1 MTRQVLG
8 PFLPPT
14 AWAVS
19 TFNFIPCQDNS
30 TQPSWY
36 LWEQNIWF
44 SDMTN
49 SRAAPYQLQVD
60 PCIDQRFPAAL
71 AIAGSPGMTMRC
83 EWLMLFIQTCKSLIS
98 TNPVPPPL
106 TKSTRQKINVKIFTQ
121 LSPVHGSQLQL
132 HYPIVVDIVDPRASA
147 DLRHLENKKARSQ
160 QMKCGT
166 SVWDHHQ
173 FHING
178 NSVLNCSPK
187 RNCRGKK
194 FMMFKHQLPELTSL
208 RNGTSSLDL
217 ICFTTSWIPCLHIQ
231 RVKLALSHTSPWR
244 RFWGFCQKLQKGGV
258 NRWEKSFC
266 EVSTRP
272 QHDIIDTNFK
282 RYHCII
288 GCHWC
293 RFFVMHHAIWSP
305 STLNSCFSFDFQAVH
320 LQPSSS
326 LQPSHWCSFRYSP
339 QCRSN
344 SDAYLPTRKKYNV
357 AKKRWR
363 SCDGKESLFH
373 LGITETKRTWKVLA
387 CMSHSDVK
395 KSSGG
400 DAE

>member
-1 MTRQVLG
+1 MMTRQVLG

-30 TQPSWY
+30 TKPSWY

-106 TKSTRQKINVKIFTQ
+106 TKSTRQKIIVKIFTQ

-132 HYPIVVDIVDPRASA
+132 HYPIAVDIVDPRASA

-173 FHING
+173 CHING

-194 FMMFKHQLPELTSL
+194 NDVQTPTSRASLSL

-244 RFWGFCQKLQKGGV
+244 QGFWELQKGGV
-258 NRWEKSFC
+258 NRWEKCRTSYLFAKWALL
-266 EVSTRP
+266 SM
-272 QHDIIDTNFK
+272 ISLDTNFK
-282 RYHCII
+282 RYHWVSLMSFFLSCIMLS
-288 GCHWC
+288 G
-293 RFFVMHHAIWSP
+293 SP
-305 STLNSCFSFDFQAVH
+305 STLHSCFSFDFQAVH
-320 LQPSSS
+320 LQPNSFATES
-326 LQPSHWCSFRYSP
+326 LMFFSIFTTVSLKQRCVPSDP
-339 QCRSN
+339 
-344 SDAYLPTRKKYNV
+344 KKYNV
-357 AKKRWR
+357 AMQRWR
-363 SCDGKESLFH
+363 SCDGQESCFILESLK
-373 LGITETKRTWKVLA
+373 LKRTWMVLA
-387 CMSHSDVK
+387 CMSHCDVK

>member
-173 FHING
+173 CHING

-194 FMMFKHQLPELTSL
+194 KWCS
-208 RNGTSSLDL
+208 N
-217 ICFTTSWIPCLHIQ
+217 
-231 RVKLALSHTSPWR
+231 
-244 RFWGFCQKLQKGGV
+244 
-258 NRWEKSFC
+258 
-266 EVSTRP
+266 
-272 QHDIIDTNFK
+272 TNFQ
-282 RYHCII
+282 
-288 GCHWC
+288 
-293 RFFVMHHAIWSP
+293 S
-305 STLNSCFSFDFQAVH
+305 
-320 LQPSSS
+320 
-326 LQPSHWCSFRYSP
+326 
-339 QCRSN
+339 
-344 SDAYLPTRKKYNV
+344 
-357 AKKRWR
+357 
-363 SCDGKESLFH
+363 
-373 LGITETKRTWKVLA
+373 
-387 CMSHSDVK
+387 
-395 KSSGG
+395 
-400 DAE
+400 